1 MFFPQSRFRSVKL
14 ISLIVIKL
22 SKYLGRFAVAV
33 PRDLEGVFMKRLA
46 GKIAVVT
53 GGNSGIGLA
62 TAKLFRTEG
71 AKVAISGRN
80 QKTLDQAVNVIGGDV
95 LGVRADVS
103 KPDDIQRLFTTVA
116 EKWGKIDIL
125 FANAGVGK
133 FLPVA
138 EATEGHFDEIFDI
151 NVRGLFFTVQKAL
164 PHLNDG
170 SAIVLNASV
179 VDELGMPGASV
190 YSASKAAV
198 RSFART
204 LAAELANRGIRINV
218 VSPGPVPTAILERT
232 GMPQD
237 AIDETLRFLVSQVP
251 MKRAGKPEEV
261 ADAVLFLSGPESS
274 YITGVDLNVD
284 GGMGQV

>member
-1 MFFPQSRFRSVKL
+1 
-14 ISLIVIKL
+14 
-22 SKYLGRFAVAV
+22 
-33 PRDLEGVFMKRLA
+33 MKRLA
-46 GKIAVVT
+46 GKVAVVT

-71 AKVAISGRN
+71 ARVAISGRN
-80 QKTLDQAVNVIGGDV
+80 QKTLDEAVKVIGGDV
-95 LGVRADVS
+95 VGVRADVS
-103 KPDDIQRLFTTVA
+103 KPDDIQRLFTIVA

-138 EATEGHFDEIFDI
+138 DATEGHFDEIFDI

-164 PHLNDG
+164 PHLNNG

-204 LAAELANRGIRINV
+204 LTAELANRGIRINV

>member
-1 MFFPQSRFRSVKL
+1 M
-14 ISLIVIKL
+14 I
-22 SKYLGRFAVAV
+22 
-33 PRDLEGVFMKRLA
+33 D
-46 GKIAVVT
+46 
-53 GGNSGIGLA
+53 N
-62 TAKLFRTEG
+62 
-71 AKVAISGRN
+71 
-80 QKTLDQAVNVIGGDV
+80 NV
-95 LGVRADVS
+95 
-103 KPDDIQRLFTTVA
+103 
-116 EKWGKIDIL
+116 
-125 FANAGVGK
+125 
-133 FLPVA
+133 
-138 EATEGHFDEIFDI
+138 

-179 VDELGMPGASV
+179 VDQLGMPGASV

-198 RSFART
+198 RSLART
-204 LAAELANRGIRINV
+204 LTAELANKGIRINV

-232 GMPQD
+232 GMSQD
-237 AIDETLRFLVSQVP
+237 AIDETLRGLVSQVP

>member
-1 MFFPQSRFRSVKL
+1 
-14 ISLIVIKL
+14 
-22 SKYLGRFAVAV
+22 
-33 PRDLEGVFMKRLA
+33 MKRLT
-46 GKIAVVT
+46 GKVAVVT

-62 TAKLFRTEG
+62 TAKLFRAEG
-71 AKVAISGRN
+71 AKVVISGRN
-80 QKTLDQAVNVIGGDV
+80 QKTLDEAVKAIGGDV

-103 KPDDIQRLFTTVA
+103 KSEDINRLFAAVA

-125 FANAGVGK
+125 FANAGIGK
-133 FLPVA
+133 FVPVA
-138 EATEGHFDEIFDI
+138 DATESHFDEIFDI

-204 LAAELANRGIRINV
+204 LTAELADRGIRINV
-218 VSPGPVPTAILERT
+218 VSPGPVPTTILERT
-232 GMPQD
+232 GMSQA
-237 AIDETLRFLVSQVP
+237 AIDETLRGLVSQVP
-251 MKRAGKPEEV
+251 MKRAGRPEEV

>member
-1 MFFPQSRFRSVKL
+1 
-14 ISLIVIKL
+14 
-22 SKYLGRFAVAV
+22 
-33 PRDLEGVFMKRLA
+33 MKRLT
-46 GKIAVVT
+46 GKVAVVT

-71 AKVAISGRN
+71 AKVVISGRN
-80 QKTLDQAVNVIGGDV
+80 QKTLDEAVKAIGGDV
-95 LGVRADVS
+95 IGVRADVS
-103 KPDDIQRLFTTVA
+103 KPEDINELFTAVA

-125 FANAGVGK
+125 FANAGIGK
-133 FLPVA
+133 FVPVSD
-138 EATEGHFDEIFDI
+138 ATEAHFDEIFDI

-170 SAIVLNASV
+170 AAIVLNASV

-204 LAAELANRGIRINV
+204 LTAELADRGIRINV
-218 VSPGPVPTAILERT
+218 VSPGPVPTPIFERT
-232 GMPQD
+232 GMSQE
-237 AIDETLRFLVSQVP
+237 AIDETLRGIVSQVP
-251 MKRAGKPEEV
+251 MKRPGKPEEI